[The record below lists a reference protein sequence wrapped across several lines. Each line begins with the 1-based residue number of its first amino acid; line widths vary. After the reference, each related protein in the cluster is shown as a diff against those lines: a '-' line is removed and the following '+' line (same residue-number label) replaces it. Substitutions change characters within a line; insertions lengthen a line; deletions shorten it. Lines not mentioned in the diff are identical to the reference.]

1 MAAAAALLL
10 STAARRCS
18 RSASTIG
25 RREVTDCHRLTIDG
39 YAASRKMPNGSWF
52 SMSQPFEA
60 VGHRWRIKYHPNVG
74 ERWCRDGHISL
85 YLELEVDS
93 FYGVYR
99 ITDPVDFRFTLLD
112 PAGNAV
118 YSRGVHAHVFSD
130 ATRIN
135 GFKEFIKWEDL
146 ARSGCLKDDT
156 FTVRCDVTVFE
167 DWTEEDGDGDG
178 TSDAAAGAAPPA
190 ARVVVPP
197 SNLRE
202 HLNDLLWKKQGTDVT
217 INVAGETFEAH
228 GWLLMARSPVFEAE
242 LLTAAATKEK
252 LPGGARRRMEI
263 KDMEPKVFK
272 AMLQFMYTDALL
284 PEIEEEEVVSMTQL
298 GLLVAAHRFKL
309 ERLKLM
315 CEEMLCKRIDVN
327 TVAIT
332 LVVAEENGCRALK
345 AACLEFIARPE
356 NVKAVME
363 TEGFHKIKGSCLAL
377 MFDVMMKQLA

>member
-1 MAAAAALLL
+1 
-10 STAARRCS
+10 
-18 RSASTIG
+18 
-25 RREVTDCHRLTIDG
+25 
-39 YAASRKMPNGSWF
+39 
-52 SMSQPFEA
+52 
-60 VGHRWRIKYHPNVG
+60 
-74 ERWCRDGHISL
+74 
-85 YLELEVDS
+85 
-93 FYGVYR
+93 
-99 ITDPVDFRFTLLD
+99 
-112 PAGNAV
+112 
-118 YSRGVHAHVFSD
+118 
-130 ATRIN
+130 
-135 GFKEFIKWEDL
+135 
-146 ARSGCLKDDT
+146 
-156 FTVRCDVTVFE
+156 
-167 DWTEEDGDGDG
+167 
-178 TSDAAAGAAPPA
+178 
-190 ARVVVPP
+190 VPP

-202 HLNDLLWKKQGTDVT
+202 HLNDLIWKKQGTDVT

-242 LLTAAATKEK
+242 LLSAAATKEK

-363 TEGFHKIKGSCLAL
+363 TEGFQKIKGSCLAL